1 MRETYSCGGPRRDGN
16 RYRLL
21 ERERHTLQRLRQ
33 LRTCRRCCRETPT
46 QYARQSSRGSVVFLR
61 RSSSSSSSS
70 SSCRLRIR
78 RPPEQISSIIIIS
91 RERDPSSSCA
101 DHHHRHRL
109 GERGIHSLLAQ
120 IVVIIIIILPGKIEE
135 YSEKENCRGCLGC
148 WLLRSRD
155 TRNHFQ
161 LEKKNCR
168 NMALMLEDCL
178 ALCICNEDC
187 NSCCLILRIALH
199 FASARIGFL
208 LLPHPTMQLKQ

>member
-120 IVVIIIIILPGKIEE
+120 IVVIIIIILPG
-135 YSEKENCRGCLGC
+135 NDL
-148 WLLRSRD
+148 
-155 TRNHFQ
+155 
-161 LEKKNCR
+161 KNT
-168 NMALMLEDCL
+168 L
-178 ALCICNEDC
+178 ALKDLNFRSYPKCSSISKGLLIYGQKDSVGKCRHASQIQSCN
-187 NSCCLILRIALH
+187 NN
-199 FASARIGFL
+199 
-208 LLPHPTMQLKQ
+208 P